1 MVFVGLQPFG
11 GERESVL
18 ADERRYGNGNPV
30 GAWALMASAVAR
42 RDASA
47 KPNGPGNA
55 LAQRDRRLAETG
67 DTLVGGIAQH
77 GPQCRSLPA
86 AEPFASE
93 NPLLVEMARN
103 GADAQALYGVELVDH
118 ADDAS
123 LIFDDLVIGG

>member
-55 LAQRDRRLAETG
+55 LARRDRRLAETG
-67 DTLVGGIAQH
+67 CQPPSWLEKSNA
-77 GPQCRSLPA
+77 RKS
-86 AEPFASE
+86 
-93 NPLLVEMARN
+93 MA
-103 GADAQALYGVELVDH
+103 
-118 ADDAS
+118 
-123 LIFDDLVIGG
+123 